1 MKGDFTRFTFEPKK
15 HYTSV
20 RMQQGRVQ
28 LDSDWNEQADIQT
41 HLTQSVAKDMIGACG
56 AAKNAGGFKI
66 KEVDNTDVLIT
77 AGHIY
82 VDGILCEL
90 EQETDYTNQPD
101 YPSPDFT
108 QEESESSSKLKLNLT
123 PNKYYLAYLDVWERH
138 ITAIE
143 DPNIR
148 EVGLNGPDTTTRTK
162 TVWQVK
168 LLELDNKA
176 WKDSSKWQNLTK
188 NRDVF
193 LQVDEGYISGS
204 ERSWR
209 NELYRVE
216 IHKSGT
222 VGTATFKWSRN
233 NSSLVFPV
241 KEVKENYIEL
251 EGTSRSISDSFQ
263 ANQWVEIN
271 NDILELRG
279 EPGILVRLTGETSG
293 NRIYFQSNGSQIFP
307 QGNNLKIRAWDHTG
321 NTAAITTES
330 TVNLTENGLKLEFTG
345 SSEFKT
351 GDYWLIPTRTVKVD
365 GHNILWLFDDSD
377 SDPDPDPLPKPP
389 DGIEHHYCPLAL
401 LSYQKDE
408 ENDNENSTL
417 KVEDLREK
425 FPPLSDCL
433 DKTGDVMTGGLVIN
447 DGSLSDED
455 LDPIVPGELKVAKSA
470 FLAIAGG
477 NVKIGS
483 DTSNSTTKLAVEGNT
498 DIYGKLEVT
507 KNAFLAT
514 ANDHKVG
521 IGTQTPEAKL
531 QVVGDTKISDGDFK
545 VTKNAFIAT
554 TNDSKVT
561 IGSDALN
568 STAKLAIKG
577 NTDIDGNLKVT
588 NNDNFVLA
596 TTSDNKV
603 GIGTQTPEAKL
614 QVVGDTK
621 ISDGDFK
628 VNKSALIATADNSKV
643 TIGSDTSNSTTKL
656 TVKGN
661 TDIIDG
667 KLKVT
672 NNDNVVL
679 ATTEDKVGINT
690 ATPKQKLVINSGKVG
705 IGYNEEDQTA
715 TLAINGNVGIGK
727 TQVESNKKLVV
738 EGNTYLNGQL
748 ELTKNAL
755 LATTDNSKVS
765 IGSSQTS
772 AAKLGV
778 VGNTTIGSS
787 SYVNSKVAPESGLL
801 VEGKVQ
807 IGDQPPTSTSNSTE
821 NQPDTEAQLYVK
833 GNAYITGEVYTQN
846 VNLTGS
852 RLRNSSYFGII
863 DTQATDTLIVNPDL
877 EYQAIALYNSVGIN
891 NGGLAVGELSSLPN
905 GELKV
910 IKSAFLATNGGNVG
924 VGTSQLHPNTLLG
937 VKGSTSIGE
946 AYLNQAAPSNGLI
959 VQGNVGIGTSSPD
972 SATTLD
978 VAGKVKIRDGVGIG
992 TQAPD
997 SGLAVEGQ
1005 VEIGRESNQNNEIK
1019 LFVRGNTEIG
1029 GELQATEHAFLA
1041 TAENTQVSIGTSQQP
1056 QGNNL
1061 LGVAG
1066 NTTIGSS
1073 YASTKPAP
1081 PNGLLVEGKVQ
1092 IGDKPPVDNQAAKDA
1107 QLYVRGN
1114 AYIDGEIYAENI
1126 RTTGSRLR
1134 NSSGFSIV
1142 DTQFT
1147 DSLIVN
1153 PDSEY
1158 QAIILYNSV
1167 GIGDGGLAVGEL
1179 SSLPDGELKVTNSA
1193 FLATNSGN
1201 VGIGTDSPDSDTRLD
1216 VVGNVR
1222 VAGGMGIGT
1231 TAPESGV
1238 RVNGIIE
1245 ADTVQTETII
1255 ARNFIQESSREYK
1268 NNITNLSIQESKQI
1282 LDNLKPVKYSYR
1294 TDPSQKLH
1302 AGFIAEESHDLF
1314 TSADKTMLNSTG
1326 IIAILTS
1333 VLKEQ
1338 MYENSDLN
1346 RLILQQQQDIDQ
1358 LSIRLRKIEKS
1369 QRKRPLRF
1377 SFMNIIRN
1385 IFT

>member
-56 AAKNAGGFKI
+56 AAKTTGGFQI
-66 KEVDNTDVLIT
+66 KPSDNHNLSIT
-77 AGHIY
+77 PGHIY

-90 EQETDYTNQPD
+90 EQETNYTNQPD
-101 YPSPDFT
+101 YPNPDFT
-108 QEESESSSKLKLNLT
+108 KKDSESSSKLKLNLT
-123 PNKYYLAYLDVWERH
+123 SSKYYLAYLDVWQRH

-143 DPNIR
+143 DTNIR

-162 TVWQVK
+162 TIWQVK
-168 LLELDNKA
+168 LLPLENNA
-176 WKDSSKWQNLTK
+176 WETSQEWQKLTEKRDIFLKVDDSSASGG
-188 NRDVF
+188 
-193 LQVDEGYISGS
+193 EGG
-204 ERSWR
+204 WK
-209 NELYRVE
+209 NELCRVE
-216 IHKSGT
+216 IHKPGT
-222 VGTATFKWSRN
+222 LGTATFKWSCN
-233 NSSLVFPV
+233 NASLVFPV
-241 KEVKENYIEL
+241 TKVKENYIEL
-251 EGTSRSISDSFQ
+251 EVTSRSISDSFQ
-263 ANQWVEIN
+263 ANQWVEIT
-271 NDILELRG
+271 NDVRELQG
-279 EPGILVRLTGETSG
+279 EPGTLVRLTGEISG
-293 NRIYFQSNGSQIFP
+293 NRIYFSPDKVFNDSSDSETFP
-307 QGNNLKIRAWDHTG
+307 EGHNLKVRAWDHPSDS
-321 NTAAITTES
+321 AAIITNS
-330 TVNLTENGLKLEFTG
+330 QVILSENGFKLEFTG
-345 SSEFKT
+345 SSEFTT
-351 GDYWLIPTRTVKVD
+351 GDYWLIPTRTVKVNN
-365 GHNILWLFDDSD
+365 HNILWLFDGLT
-377 SDPDPDPLPKPP
+377 PLLQPP
-389 DGIEHHYCPLAL
+389 DGIKHHYCPLAL
-401 LSYQKDE
+401 LSYEKHE
-408 ENDNENSTL
+408 EDDNENFTL
-417 KVEDLREK
+417 EVKDLRST
-425 FPPLSDCL
+425 FPSLSNCL
-433 DKTGDVMTGGLVIN
+433 DKTGDIMTGTLEIRDNLFVTG
-447 DGSLSDED
+447 ED
-455 LDPIVPGELKVAKSA
+455 S
-470 FLAIAGG
+470 
-477 NVKIGS
+477 
-483 DTSNSTTKLAVEGNT
+483 
-498 DIYGKLEVT
+498 
-507 KNAFLAT
+507 
-514 ANDHKVG
+514 KVG
-521 IGTQTPEAKL
+521 IGTDTPETKLDVVGKAKIADSLGIGTAAPPDGLSVQGNFLLATTDGEVSIGTDTTQSQDTLAVKGNTEIDGTLKVTNNNNFVFATTEDNKVGIGTETPQAKLEVFGNAKVTESLGIATDIEENSTDKLAVTGNTNLDGKLKVTQDTFLATTNDYNVGIGTQNPEAKL
-531 QVVGDTKISDGDFK
+531 EVVGATKISGLTQIFDGDFQ
-545 VTKNAFIAT
+545 VNENALIAT
-554 TNDSKVT
+554 TSDSQVK
-561 IGSDALN
+561 IGNEVLN
-568 STAKLAIKG
+568 STAKLAVKG
-577 NTDIDGNLKVT
+577 NTNIDGNLQVT
-588 NNDNFVLA
+588 NN
-596 TTSDNKV
+596 S
-603 GIGTQTPEAKL
+603 
-614 QVVGDTK
+614 
-621 ISDGDFK
+621 
-628 VNKSALIATADNSKV
+628 
-643 TIGSDTSNSTTKL
+643 
-656 TVKGN
+656 
-661 TDIIDG
+661 
-667 KLKVT
+667 
-672 NNDNVVL
+672 NVVL
-679 ATTEDKVGINT
+679 ATTNDNKIGIDT
-690 ATPKQKLVINSGKVG
+690 ATPQQKLVINNGKVG
-705 IGYNEEDQTA
+705 IGYNEPNQTA
-715 TLAINGNVGIGK
+715 TLAIKDNLGIGT
-727 TQVESNKKLVV
+727 TQVESNQKLVV
-738 EGNTYLNGQL
+738 EGDTYFNGEL
-748 ELTKNAL
+748 EVTKNVS
-755 LATTDNSKVS
+755 LATTNNSKVS
-765 IGSSQTS
+765 IGRSQTS

-778 VGNTTIGSS
+778 VGNTTIGSL
-787 SYVNSKVAPESGLL
+787 SYVNSKVAAESGLL
-801 VEGKVQ
+801 VEGKTH
-807 IGDQPPTSTSNSTE
+807 IGDQPPVSNQE
-821 NQPDTEAQLYVK
+821 ATEAQLYVK
-833 GNAYITGEVYTQN
+833 GNTYIDGEVYATDIN
-846 VNLTGS
+846 FTGS
-852 RLRNSSYFGII
+852 RLRNSSYFGIV
-863 DTQATDTLIVNPDL
+863 DTQATDALIINPDL
-877 EYQAIALYNSVGIN
+877 AYQAIALYNSVGIN

-1179 SSLPDGELKVTNSA
+1179 SSLPDGELKVTNST

-1201 VGIGTDSPDSDTRLD
+1201 VGIGTDSPDSDTKLD

-1294 TDPSQKLH
+1294 TDSSQKLH

-1369 QRKRPLRF
+1369 VV
-1377 SFMNIIRN
+1377 
-1385 IFT
+1385 